1 MPDWVT
7 HIGTAY
13 LGVCIAG
20 VREVQLVL
28 LGAILPDVVLPLFVL
43 IDLWH
48 LPVSLELF
56 AYLLSFH
63 TLTIVLLLAGAVSV
77 LYMQSVRCFL
87 LICCGAATHFIL
99 DTFETVIDCGMRVF
113 APFSFRWWSPGWLA
127 PGRALSGVLLIVSSV
142 ALTLAITKRASLPN
156 VTFRATRQRLTGALS
171 FTALALVI
179 PFLIRQ
185 QVISHNVHSL
195 SFLSNPS
202 LWQEQSIDLCFSEI
216 TSKFPL
222 TVNEMHREFELVTT
236 KPLEVGQHVSLR
248 GWYRDGKIY
257 PVRLQI
263 HRGFSEAWLS
273 LAGLVV
279 FLLLWLPKKPARS
292 A

>member
-113 APFSFRWWSPGWLA
+113 APFSFRW
-127 PGRALSGVLLIVSSV
+127 
-142 ALTLAITKRASLPN
+142 
-156 VTFRATRQRLTGALS
+156 
-171 FTALALVI
+171 
-179 PFLIRQ
+179 
-185 QVISHNVHSL
+185 
-195 SFLSNPS
+195 
-202 LWQEQSIDLCFSEI
+202 
-216 TSKFPL
+216 
-222 TVNEMHREFELVTT
+222 
-236 KPLEVGQHVSLR
+236 
-248 GWYRDGKIY
+248 
-257 PVRLQI
+257 
-263 HRGFSEAWLS
+263 
-273 LAGLVV
+273 
-279 FLLLWLPKKPARS
+279 
-292 A
+292 